1 MEQNIK
7 IKQILKRTLE
17 NKTYKSSFEDEVNS
31 WGGESD
37 YEEYTFKYYIEIGK
51 VVGKGGDT
59 VAGINVVITEID
71 KDGDDYYYDWSEIR
85 NYSEYTW
92 YINRLADIVY
102 DEILS
107 MYPFSIYPTFYGY
120 DEYDNL
126 SDSQKHL

>member
-1 MEQNIK
+1 MEQNLK

-17 NKTYKSSFEDEVNS
+17 NKTYESSFEDEVNS
-31 WGGESD
+31 WGEESE

-59 VAGINVVITEID
+59 VAGVNVVITDID
-71 KDGDDYYYDWSEIR
+71 RDGDDYYYDWVESD
-85 NYSEYTW
+85 YSESSW
-92 YINRLADIVY
+92 YINRLSHILY
-102 DEILS
+102 NETLS
-107 MYPFSIYPTFYGY
+107 MYPFTIVPTFYGY

>member
-1 MEQNIK
+1 MKNVIK
-7 IKQILKRTLE
+7 EILKRTLE
-17 NKTYKSSFEDEVNS
+17 NKTYESSFEDEVTG

-37 YEEYTFKYYIEIGK
+37 YDEYTFKYYIEIGK

-59 VAGINVVITEID
+59 VAGINVVITDID

-126 SDSQKHL
+126 SDNQKHL

>member
-37 YEEYTFKYYIEIGK
+37 YEEYTFKYYIEVGK

-59 VAGINVVITEID
+59 VAGVNVVITDIGR
-71 KDGDDYYYDWSEIR
+71 DGDDYYYDWSESD
-85 NYSEYTW
+85 YSEMSW
-92 YINRLADIVY
+92 YINRLSDTLY
-102 DEILS
+102 YEILS
-107 MYPFSIYPTFYGY
+107 MYPFTIGPTFYGY
-120 DEYDNL
+120 DEYENL
-126 SDSQKHL
+126 SDNEKHL

>member
-1 MEQNIK
+1 MKNI
-7 IKQILKRTLE
+7 IKEILKRTLE

-37 YEEYTFKYYIEIGK
+37 YEEYSFKYYIEIGR

-59 VAGINVVITEID
+59 VAGINVVITDID
-71 KDGDDYYYDWSEIR
+71 RDGDDYYYDWVESD
-85 NYSEYTW
+85 YSEMSW
-92 YINRLADIVY
+92 YINRLSDTLY
-102 DEILS
+102 NETLS
-107 MYPFSIYPTFYGY
+107 MYPFTIVPTFYGY

>member
-31 WGGESD
+31 WGEESD

-59 VAGINVVITEID
+59 VASVNVVITDID
-71 KDGDDYYYDWSEIR
+71 RDGDDYYYDWYDSYHSE
-85 NYSEYTW
+85 SSW
-92 YINRLADIVY
+92 YINRLSHILY
-102 DEILS
+102 NEILS
-107 MYPFSIYPTFYGY
+107 MYPFTIVPTFYGY

-126 SDSQKHL
+126 SDRQKYL

>member
-1 MEQNIK
+1 MKNVIK
-7 IKQILKRTLE
+7 EILKRTLE
-17 NKTYKSSFEDEVNS
+17 NKTYESSFEDEVDS

-37 YEEYTFKYYIEIGK
+37 YEEYSFKYYIEIGK

-71 KDGDDYYYDWSEIR
+71 RDGDDYYYDWYDSD
-85 NYSEYTW
+85 YSENTW
-92 YINRLADIVY
+92 YIDKLSDIVY
-102 DEILS
+102 NEILS
-107 MYPFSIYPTFYGY
+107 MYPLSIVPTFYGY

>member
-17 NKTYKSSFEDEVNS
+17 NKTYESSFVDQVTS
-31 WGGESD
+31 WGEESD
-37 YEEYTFKYYIEIGK
+37 YEEYTFNYYIEVGK

-59 VAGINVVITEID
+59 VARINVVITDID
-71 KDGDDYYYDWSEIR
+71 RDGDDYYYDWSESD
-85 NYSEYTW
+85 YSEMSW
-92 YINRLADIVY
+92 YINRLSNILY
-102 DEILS
+102 NETLS
-107 MYPFSIYPTFYGY
+107 MYPFTIVPTFYGY